1 MVIVAENHGN
11 FVCDNANK
19 AKIRNLSTLSDI
31 YAF

>member
-11 FVCDNANK
+11 FVYNSADK
-19 AKIRNLSTLSDI
+19 AKIRNLITLSDI